1 MQHHLEAAPPT
12 TTNRRRADADC
23 HIVQREDTEG
33 ERHGCRVG
41 FGVVGTDPEGELM
54 AARGERAGDRETE
67 RRAVG
72 LSGSDRLGQLRNR
85 NHSGR
90 GARHIDPR
98 QNWFSAVVDQFE
110 DDLR

>member
-1 MQHHLEAAPPT
+1 MSM
-12 TTNRRRADADC
+12 
-23 HIVQREDTEG
+23 G
-33 ERHGCRVG
+33 G
-41 FGVVGTDPEGELM
+41 
-54 AARGERAGDRETE
+54 AGDRGGDP
-67 RRAVG
+67 AG
-72 LSGSDRLGQLRNR
+72 LGVPEAALILGKLDSKLDSLSDRLGQLRNR